1 MSALLLSACAQTDL
15 PPWMNG
21 TKPAQQTASPPAP
34 QTRPQVQLPV
44 PTSPPAPAP
53 APAVQAAPPPPLPA
67 PTTSFVGRDEIRA
80 VLLAPLSGPYAAWGQ
95 AMSNAAQLALFDVA
109 DPRLNLIP
117 LDTKGTPEGALLA
130 LEQAR
135 IQGADII
142 LGPVFSPEVKAVAPQ
157 ARQWGIP
164 LLSFTTDRTVLGQGV
179 YSLGFLPE
187 SQIRRVVTHAR
198 DQGKQRFA
206 LLARSDEYGQAVAE
220 AFRSVVPQLGG
231 QVTKVEYYDPQAK
244 DISQQ
249 VRRFTESDARTR
261 GRDKKDASPVPPPP
275 FDAVMIADEGTRL
288 RTVSSLVTY
297 FEVDIDKTPIL
308 GTMLWDD
315 PRLAAEPS
323 LQGAWFAA
331 PSAESYAEFERRYA
345 SAFGSRPPRAGT
357 LRASLAYDATALAA
371 TLVRQNLD
379 YSAATL
385 TNPGGFAGVDGLFRL
400 RPDGTSDR
408 GLAVRQIAKSG
419 LTDIAPAPTSFAQP
433 GM

>member
-1 MSALLLSACAQTDL
+1 
-15 PPWMNG
+15 
-21 TKPAQQTASPPAP
+21 
-34 QTRPQVQLPV
+34 
-44 PTSPPAPAP
+44 
-53 APAVQAAPPPPLPA
+53 
-67 PTTSFVGRDEIRA
+67 
-80 VLLAPLSGPYAAWGQ
+80 
-95 AMSNAAQLALFDVA
+95 MSNAAQLALFDVA
-109 DPRLNLIP
+109 DQRLNLIP

-135 IQGADII
+135 SQGADII
-142 LGPVFSPEVKAVAPQ
+142 LGPVFSAEVKAVAPQ

-164 LLSFTTDRTVLGQGV
+164 LVSFTTDRTVLGQGV
-179 YSLGFLPE
+179 YTLGFLPE
-187 SQIRRVVTHAR
+187 SQIRRVVAHAR

-220 AFRSVVPQLGG
+220 AFRTVVPQLGG
-231 QVTKVEYYDPQAK
+231 QVVKVEYYDPQAK
-244 DISQQ
+244 DISPQ

-297 FEVDIDKTPIL
+297 FEVDIDKIPVL

-315 PRLAAEPS
+315 PRLAPEPS

-345 SAFGSRPPRAGT
+345 AAFGSRPPRAGT

-371 TLVRQNLD
+371 ALVRQNLD

-385 TNPGGFAGVDGLFRL
+385 TNAGGFAGIDGLFRL
-400 RPDGTSDR
+400 RADGTSER
-408 GLAVRQIAKSG
+408 GLAVRQIAKTG